1 MVWAGVCQ
9 RIGHAA
15 VGALALAS
23 AAAVARGS
31 DLPAIQH
38 QPVRCL
44 VAGKYPELAA
54 CFEPSSRVA
63 RARLYF
69 RGEGTGDW
77 YYVEMRADEPCHRGV
92 LPRPKKSLKTVSYYV
107 AVTDVEFAEART
119 EEYTTQVVADQ
130 GSCPDG
136 MAAPFLTSASV
147 VVGGASALPAGF
159 VGGGLLA
166 GVGTTAVVAGAAVVG
181 AGAAGAA
188 IAAGGGE
195 EPASTT
201 PPPVPPTT
209 VPTTT
214 TTTTTTVPGCPTD
227 SAPPEVRI
235 LSPGD
240 NADVGARIDIEAEA
254 RDPGPVS
261 SGIREVRL
269 YAEEQGGSRSAAI
282 ATLPG
287 PGPAFRA
294 SWALPACLGPQ
305 DRWYVNV
312 EAVDGCGRETLERV
326 RVKRRSDS
334 CATTATSSSG
344 AEGRALA
351 WTSELTVPGGRGQ
364 VIANG
369 SLVLFPGPGRTELVL
384 PARPGPNRLEALL
397 VEGGRPGTWRF
408 GLAAGRIRP
417 GSLRVLAGEA
427 ATAGPLG
434 VAFRLQGRPGE
445 RVVLAFDAE

>member
-159 VGGGLLA
+159 VGGGILA

-240 NADVGARIDIEAEA
+240 NADVGARIVRPRGCGACHGTGYRGRTGIFEVLEIDDEL
-254 RDPGPVS
+254 RDLVKHKASILEFRQAMRIRRVVS
-261 SGIREVRL
+261 LR
-269 YAEEQGGSRSAAI
+269 
-282 ATLPG
+282 
-287 PGPAFRA
+287 RA
-294 SWALPACLGPQ
+294 GFLQ
-305 DRWYVNV
+305 V
-312 EAVDGCGRETLERV
+312 EAGVTTVDEVMRV
-326 RVKRRSDS
+326 
-334 CATTATSSSG
+334 TT
-344 AEGRALA
+344 
-351 WTSELTVPGGRGQ
+351 
-364 VIANG
+364 
-369 SLVLFPGPGRTELVL
+369 
-384 PARPGPNRLEALL
+384 
-397 VEGGRPGTWRF
+397 
-408 GLAAGRIRP
+408 
-417 GSLRVLAGEA
+417 
-427 ATAGPLG
+427 
-434 VAFRLQGRPGE
+434 
-445 RVVLAFDAE
+445 